1 MMRDILNKLD
11 LLLESTGLANRKPGD
26 IFKNKEGTQISFKQ
40 IDFYPRNGGK
50 FDIEQLN
57 SAMQKLGPDIQWQN
71 SPNKTGGGIAVVTF
85 DTEQGPIQ
93 YGFFRKE
100 IYPNKLDNKIK
111 NDSIPGFNF
120 SGKAAEKIQ
129 SGLTP
134 QDLLTKKDNL
144 TQEEII
150 EQLIKKLGEDNP
162 LVQVAI
168 RVSKNEKFP
177 IKFQAPEGISYTG
190 FRDYFCEILQPMA
203 LQNGQY
209 EGNAGEAAETFLDGS
224 FAGTLIS
231 FDAAKNAGLSD
242 SILSTAEGKYVK
254 ISTKGGKGAQ
264 ASVKALSDSLKELQ
278 VSPIGRKLLDTY
290 GETVNIINEILARGQ
305 VGAPLY
311 LGVKYNII
319 SEDEAKQ
326 ILNLRKMPPIDLKN
340 IDQLDLSDN
349 LKKLAKERD
358 TDMPESTNLF
368 YHLIASVAHLGAKEV
383 NNKTD
388 FSKAATDILNNG
400 ALVQV
405 YTVSSEGKE
414 EWSLDKFETVY
425 PSKSIKGVY
434 LSAGKNYFSTQIK
447 GNYTFVIDKTGSKKP
462 KEENSDPEVIE
473 PTQSMSNKE
482 FTKTASNIERGLRK
496 PFAKK
501 DSKGVGREKQNK
513 PK

>member
-1 MMRDILNKLD
+1 MRDIIDKLN
-11 LLLESTGLANRKPGD
+11 LLIESTGLANRKPGD
-26 IFKNKEGTQISFKQ
+26 IFKNKEGDQISFNN
-40 IDFYPRNGGK
+40 IEFYPRNGGK
-50 FDIEQLN
+50 FDNAQLD
-57 SAMQKLGPDIQWQN
+57 SVIQKLGTDIQWQN
-71 SPNKTGGGIAVVTF
+71 SPSKAGGGIAVVTF
-85 DTEQGPIQ
+85 DTERGPIQ

-111 NDSIPGFNF
+111 NDSIPGYSF
-120 SGKAAEKIQ
+120 SGKAAEKVQ

-150 EQLIKKLGEDNP
+150 EQLVKKLGEDNP

-168 RVSKNEKFP
+168 RVSRNEKFP
-177 IKFQAPEGISYTG
+177 IKFPAPEGISYTG

-242 SILSTAEGKYVK
+242 SILSTPEGKYVK

-264 ASVKALSDSLKELQ
+264 ASVKALADSLNELQ
-278 VSPIGRKLLDTY
+278 VSPIGKKLLDTY
-290 GETVNIINEILARGQ
+290 SDTVEIINEILARGQ

-311 LGVKYNII
+311 LGTKFGII
-319 SEDEAKQ
+319 TEDEAKQ
-326 ILNLRKMPPIDLKN
+326 ILNLRKLPPVDLKN
-340 IDQLDLSDN
+340 INQLELSDN

-368 YHLIASVAHLGAKEV
+368 YHLIASVAHLAAKEV
-383 NNKTD
+383 NSKTD
-388 FSKAATDILNNG
+388 FSKTATDILNNG

-405 YTVSSEGKE
+405 YTVSSEGKD
-414 EWSLDKFETVY
+414 EWSLNKFETVY
-425 PSKSIKGVY
+425 PSKNIKGVY

-447 GNYTFVIDKTGSKKP
+447 GNFTFVIDKTGKKP
-462 KEENSDPEVIE
+462 KEENSEPEMAQATASI
-473 PTQSMSNKE
+473 SNKE
-482 FTKTASNIERGLRK
+482 FTKTAKEIERGLRK
-496 PFAKK
+496 PFKK
-501 DSKGVGREKQNK
+501 KETVGVGREKQS

>member
-1 MMRDILNKLD
+1 MRDILDKLNQ
-11 LLLESTGLANRKPGD
+11 LLESTGLANRKPGD
-26 IFKNKEGTQISFKQ
+26 IFKNKEGDQMSFNK
-40 IDFYPRNGGK
+40 IEFYPRNGGK
-50 FDIEQLN
+50 FDSEQLN
-57 SAMQKLGPDIQWQN
+57 SAVQKLGADIQWQN
-71 SPNKTGGGIAVVTF
+71 SPNKSGGGIALVTF
-85 DTEQGPIQ
+85 DTDKGPIQ

-100 IYPNKLDNKIK
+100 IFPNKLDNKIK

-120 SGKAAEKIQ
+120 KGKAAEKVQ

-168 RVSKNEKFP
+168 RVSRNEKYP
-177 IKFQAPEGISYTG
+177 IKFPAPEGISYTG

-242 SILSTAEGKYVK
+242 SILSTQDGKYVK

-264 ASVKALSDSLKELQ
+264 ASVKALADSLNELQ
-278 VSPIGRKLLDTY
+278 VSPIGKKLLDTY
-290 GETVNIINEILARGQ
+290 GETVEIINQILARGQ

-311 LGVKYNII
+311 LGVKFDII
-319 SEDEAKQ
+319 SEEEVKQ
-326 ILNLRKMPPIDLKN
+326 IMNLRKLPPVDLKN
-340 IDQLDLSDN
+340 IDQLELSDN

-358 TDMPESTNLF
+358 TDMPESVNLF
-368 YHLIASVAHLGAKEV
+368 YHLIASVAHLAAKEV

-405 YTVSSEGKE
+405 YTDSSESKN
-414 EWSLDKFETVY
+414 EWSLNKFETVY

-447 GNYTFVIDKTGSKKP
+447 GNYTFVIDKTGKKP
-462 KEENSDPEVIE
+462 KEENSEPET
-473 PTQSMSNKE
+473 TQATTSISNKQ
-482 FTKTASNIERGLRK
+482 FTKTAKELERGLRQ
-496 PFAKK
+496 PFKK
-501 DSKGVGREKQNK
+501 KETTGVGRKKQS

>member
-1 MMRDILNKLD
+1 MRDILDKLNQ
-11 LLLESTGLANRKPGD
+11 LLESTGLANRKPGD
-26 IFKNKEGTQISFKQ
+26 IFKNKEGDEISFNK
-40 IDFYPRNGGK
+40 IEFYPRNGGK
-50 FDIEQLN
+50 FDSAQLN
-57 SAMQKLGPDIQWQN
+57 SAIQKLGSDIQWQN
-71 SPNKTGGGIAVVTF
+71 NPNKSGGGIAVVTF
-85 DTEQGPIQ
+85 DTERGPIQ

-111 NDSIPGFNF
+111 NDSIPGYNF
-120 SGKAAEKIQ
+120 GGKAAEKVQ

-134 QDLLTKKDNL
+134 QDLLTKRDNL
-144 TQEEII
+144 TQDQII
-150 EQLIKKLGEDNP
+150 EQLVKKLGEDNP

-177 IKFQAPEGISYTG
+177 IKFPAPAGISYTG

-209 EGNAGEAAETFLDGS
+209 EGNAGEAAATFLDGS

-242 SILSTAEGKYVK
+242 SILSTTEGKYVK

-264 ASVKALSDSLKELQ
+264 ASVKALSDSLRELQ
-278 VSPIGRKLLDTY
+278 ASPIGKKLLETY
-290 GETVNIINEILARGQ
+290 KETVDIIDKILARGQ

-326 ILNLRKMPPIDLKN
+326 ILNLRKLPPIDLKN
-340 IDQLDLSDN
+340 IDQLEISDN

-358 TDMPESTNLF
+358 TDMPETTNLF
-368 YHLIASVAHLGAKEV
+368 YHLIASIAHLGAKEV

-405 YTVSSEGKE
+405 YTVSNQNKD
-414 EWSLDKFETVY
+414 EWSLESFETVY
-425 PSKSIKGVY
+425 PSKNIKGVY

-447 GNYTFVIDKTGSKKP
+447 GNYTFVIDKTGKKP
-462 KEENSDPEVIE
+462 KEENSDTEGVSTL
-473 PTQSMSNKE
+473 PTISNKE
-482 FTKTASNIERGLRK
+482 FTKTAGKIERGLRK
-496 PFAKK
+496 AVKKK
-501 DSKGVGREKQNK
+501 DTGVGREKRSK

>member
-1 MMRDILNKLD
+1 MRDILNKID
-11 LLLESTGLANRKPGD
+11 TLLESTGLANRKPGD
-26 IFKNKEGTQISFKQ
+26 IFKNKEGDQIAFNK
-40 IDFYPRNGGK
+40 IEFYPRNGGK
-50 FDIEQLN
+50 FDSEQLN
-57 SAMQKLGPDIQWQN
+57 SAIQKLGADVQWQN
-71 SPNKTGGGIAVVTF
+71 SPSKSGGGIAVVTF
-85 DTEQGPIQ
+85 ETEKGPIQ

-111 NDSIPGFNF
+111 NDSIPGYSF

-168 RVSKNEKFP
+168 RVSRNEKFP
-177 IKFQAPEGISYTG
+177 LRFPAPEGISFTG

-203 LQNGQY
+203 IQNGQY

-242 SILSTAEGKYVK
+242 SILSTPEGKYVK

-264 ASVKALSDSLKELQ
+264 ASVKALADSLNELQ
-278 VSPIGRKLLDTY
+278 VSPIGKKLLDTY
-290 GETVNIINEILARGQ
+290 SDTVDMINEILARGQ

-311 LGVKYNII
+311 LGVRFGII
-319 SEDEAKQ
+319 SEDEAQQ
-326 ILNLRKMPPIDLKN
+326 ILNLRKLPPINLNN
-340 IDQLDLSDN
+340 IDQLELSDN

-358 TDMPESTNLF
+358 TDMPESVNLF
-368 YHLIASVAHLGAKEV
+368 YHLIASVAHLAAKEV

-405 YTVSSEGKE
+405 YTVSTESKKE
-414 EWSLDKFETVY
+414 WVLERFDTVY

-447 GNYTFVIDKTGSKKP
+447 GNFTFVIDKTGKKP
-462 KEENSDPEVIE
+462 KEENSEPEAVQATTSI
-473 PTQSMSNKE
+473 SNKE
-482 FTKTASNIERGLRK
+482 FTKTAGEIERGLRK
-496 PFAKK
+496 PTKKK
-501 DSKGVGREKQNK
+501 DSSGVGREKRNK

>member
-1 MMRDILNKLD
+1 MRDILDKLD
-11 LLLESTGLANRKPGD
+11 HLLESTGLANRKPGD
-26 IFKNKEGTQISFKQ
+26 IFKNKEGDQISFNN
-40 IDFYPRNGGK
+40 IEFYPRNGGK
-50 FDIEQLN
+50 FDSEQLN
-57 SAMQKLGPDIQWQN
+57 SIVQKLGADIQWQN
-71 SPNKTGGGIAVVTF
+71 SPSKSGGGIAVVTF
-85 DTEQGPIQ
+85 DTEKGPIQ

-100 IYPNKLDNKIK
+100 IYANKLDNKIK
-111 NDSIPGFNF
+111 NDSIPGYSF
-120 SGKAAEKIQ
+120 SGKAAEKVQ

-168 RVSKNEKFP
+168 RVSRNEKFP
-177 IKFQAPEGISYTG
+177 IKFPAPEGISYTG

-242 SILSTAEGKYVK
+242 SILSTPEGKYVK

-264 ASVKALSDSLKELQ
+264 ASVKALADSLNELQ
-278 VSPIGRKLLDTY
+278 VSPIGKKLLDTY
-290 GETVNIINEILARGQ
+290 SETVEIINQILARGQ

-311 LGVKYNII
+311 LGVKFDII
-319 SEDEAKQ
+319 TEDEAKQ
-326 ILNLRKMPPIDLKN
+326 ILNLRKLPPVDLKN
-340 IDQLDLSDN
+340 IDQLDLTDN

-368 YHLIASVAHLGAKEV
+368 YHLIASVAHLAAKEV

-388 FSKAATDILNNG
+388 FSKTATDILNNG

-405 YTVSSEGKE
+405 YTVSSERKD

-425 PSKSIKGVY
+425 PSKNIKGVY

-447 GNYTFVIDKTGSKKP
+447 GNFTFVIDKIGKKP
-462 KEENSDPEVIE
+462 KEENSEPEVAQATASI
-473 PTQSMSNKE
+473 SNKE
-482 FTKTASNIERGLRK
+482 FTKTAKELERGLRQ
-496 PFAKK
+496 PFKK
-501 DSKGVGREKQNK
+501 KETVGVGREKQS